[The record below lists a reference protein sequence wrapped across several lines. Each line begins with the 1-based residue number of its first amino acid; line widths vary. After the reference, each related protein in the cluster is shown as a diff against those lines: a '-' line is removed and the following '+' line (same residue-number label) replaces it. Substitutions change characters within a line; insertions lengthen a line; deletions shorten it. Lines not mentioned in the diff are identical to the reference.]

1 ESMRYEGKAKYETAN
16 ELIQVMVQKWI
27 EYQGFEMEIIN
38 DSVSEIS
45 GISETL
51 SIASIT
57 SSMENEDKVE
67 ETEQF
72 TKFWELFKMEFNSVI
87 SYKKITVE
95 SFEKLMEINYEE
107 GMNTEKLRKMG
118 EGLSYLTEG
127 LKFRRLIPYRDKI
140 ISWML
145 DIIICSKKF
154 TLSVEE
160 TRRNYTKIVTK
171 PQENKERSLSPDLSS
186 VEKFLILYQNI
197 VPEIEEINEEKVKKA
212 LEELLQLEYTASGK
226 QVKTAQ
232 MRIIRAIRYEPAI
245 VESEE
250 RDRIRYILTCS
261 NGLTLNIQQTQKN
274 IRKYVAGSNVTTS
287 EETSPEK
294 GKSPEKKGNDEE
306 DDSKGK
312 EEKLK
317 DKGKGK
323 IGDKKKEEI
332 IDGCKRCNKSWKDCT
347 CQCRKHGYILD
358 CGIEYDEECYYITQ
372 EEYEEYQKKSSI
384 FQTLVK
390 IGTYK
395 WNGES
400 YEMIN
405 KTKELEDSEEEE
417 ENKETNEEQE
427 NTKPTIEDTY
437 ENIEYE
443 EAEPSPRNRTE
454 DWVEKE
460 RQRMKEEHQYEELRR
475 KLEEIKMENEKN
487 RRRSEEIKRGNKND
501 DEFEY
506 EEYEEKDIKRPKIS
520 SPFQHSENSESDN
533 FQNIIT
539 PKESNTITNTNTGTN
554 TPSTQGSF
562 NRLFS
567 NPQTPPRIL
576 TPPQVLTPPIQVV
589 PPVINMADFTDQ
601 QFRNE
606 QVRLQRLGEIDIE
619 Y

>member
-1 ESMRYEGKAKYETAN
+1 MDFIEKHLKPRAIAHDNEHSQNVETFNEEDPSCIKCNMVRTKPGMDFWNFLGWYRRKTGAIVYTEQTIKRFYEKREFKEGESHIQRWVGLIESMRYEGKARYETAN
-16 ELIQVMVQKWI
+16 ELIQVIVQKWI

-38 DSVSEIS
+38 DSVSEVS

-107 GMNTEKLRKMG
+107 GMNTENTRKMG

-127 LKFRRLIPYRDKI
+127 LKFRRLIPFRDKI
-140 ISWML
+140 IGWML

-226 QVKTAQ
+226 QVKAAQ

-250 RDRIRYILTCS
+250 RD
-261 NGLTLNIQQTQKN
+261 
-274 IRKYVAGSNVTTS
+274 
-287 EETSPEK
+287 
-294 GKSPEKKGNDEE
+294 KSKEKKESDEE
-306 DDSKGK
+306 DDSEGKK
-312 EEKLK
+312 EEIK

-347 CQCRKHGYILD
+347 CQCRKHGNILD
-358 CGIEYDEECYYITQ
+358 CGIEYDEECYYITI

-395 WNGES
+395 WNGET

-405 KTKELEDSEEEE
+405 KTKELEDSE
-417 ENKETNEEQE
+417 
-427 NTKPTIEDTY
+427 
-437 ENIEYE
+437 
-443 EAEPSPRNRTE
+443 
-454 DWVEKE
+454 
-460 RQRMKEEHQYEELRR
+460 
-475 KLEEIKMENEKN
+475 
-487 RRRSEEIKRGNKND
+487 
-501 DEFEY
+501 
-506 EEYEEKDIKRPKIS
+506 
-520 SPFQHSENSESDN
+520 
-533 FQNIIT
+533 
-539 PKESNTITNTNTGTN
+539 
-554 TPSTQGSF
+554 
-562 NRLFS
+562 
-567 NPQTPPRIL
+567 
-576 TPPQVLTPPIQVV
+576 
-589 PPVINMADFTDQ
+589 
-601 QFRNE
+601 
-606 QVRLQRLGEIDIE
+606 
-619 Y
+619 